1 MKKTLFVPTAV
12 RGAFAT
18 TVATASFAAAAVA
31 SAATVSAAV
40 ATSSAAPASAAQAKP
55 NIILI
60 TVDDLGLQLSCY
72 GDPYIK
78 TPNLD
83 ALAGSGVRFVTTYT
97 PQACCSPA
105 RAGLLTGLYPHANGQ
120 IGLAQPPMNFSMRAD
135 NTPPTLPTLLKQAG
149 YRTAIMGKLH
159 VFPVS
164 AFSFDENLLPPKQMR
179 DVRKAATLAADFIKR
194 SDGDPFFLYINYADP
209 HKALGEKPPGFP
221 AQVKGIPAN
230 PFKPGDIPAW
240 PFQRV
245 ENNELLKHIANYYN
259 CALRIDAGIGML
271 MDALKASGK
280 YDNTIIVFIADHGP
294 PFARAKTSCYEAG
307 LHIPLLIRWPG
318 VSKAGLAS
326 AAMACSIDIMPTLLE
341 AAGVPAPK
349 MQGRSLKA
357 ALQGDDAGKRVYM
370 AAEFNT
376 HTGSFFFPRRAIR
389 DDRYKLIYNM
399 LAGRAKA
406 SAEIDGDTASVVAA
420 SAKYNGT
427 PAQKAMSRLADPPM
441 WELYDLSADPF
452 EFNNLADDPVY
463 QPVLAR
469 LKKALA
475 AWQDETE
482 DPYRDPKKIDATMAE
497 ITKKWKAVSRPA
509 KG

>member
-1 MKKTLFVPTAV
+1 MKKTLLVSTA
-12 RGAFAT
+12 AC
-18 TVATASFAAAAVA
+18 VALASASTALFAAA
-31 SAATVSAAV
+31 
-40 ATSSAAPASAAQAKP
+40 PARP

-60 TVDDLGLQLSCY
+60 TTDDLGLQLSCY

-78 TPNLD
+78 TPNFD
-83 ALAGSGVRFVTTYT
+83 ALANSGVRFVTAYV
-97 PQACCSPA
+97 PQACCSPS
-105 RAGLLTGLYPHANGQ
+105 RAGLLTGLYPHTNGQ
-120 IGLAQPPMNFSMRAD
+120 IGLAQPPMNFSMRRD

-164 AFSFDENLLPPKQMR
+164 AFDFDENLLPPKQMR
-179 DVRKAATLAADFIKR
+179 DVRKVATLAGDFIKR
-194 SDGDPFFLYINYADP
+194 SDDAPFFLYINYADP

-221 AQVKGIPAN
+221 AQVKGIPAK

-245 ENNELLKHIANYYN
+245 ENNELLTHIANYYN

-280 YDNTIIVFIADHGP
+280 YDNTVIVYITDHGP
-294 PFARAKTSCYEAG
+294 PFARSKTSCYEAG
-307 LHIPLLIRWPG
+307 LRAPLLVRWPG
-318 VSKAGLAS
+318 VTKAGLAS
-326 AAMACSIDIMPTLLE
+326 TAMACSVDIMPTLLE

-349 MQGRSLKA
+349 VQGRSLKA
-357 ALQGDDAGKRVYM
+357 ALQGDDTNKRAYM

-389 DDRYKLIYNM
+389 DDRYKLIHNL

-406 SAEIDGDTASVVAA
+406 SAEIDGDTAAIVAA

-427 PAQKAMSRLADPPM
+427 PAQKAMERLANPPM
-441 WELYDLSADPF
+441 WELYDLSVDPS
-452 EFNNLADDPVY
+452 EFNNLADDPAY
-463 QPVLAR
+463 QSILAR

-475 AWQDETE
+475 DWQDETE
-482 DPYRDPKKIDATMAE
+482 DPYRDPKKVDAAMAE
-497 ITKKWKAVSRPA
+497 ISGKWKAVTRSSRE
-509 KG
+509 